1 MLKYG
6 LNWLILFVVL
16 FNLVNDCVMKKIIND
31 FLRWICWVCF
41 YFCINMIFWLIM
53 YCNVLYISI

>member
-31 FLRWICWVCF
+31 FLGWICWVCF
-41 YFCINMIFWLIM
+41 YFCIIMIF
-53 YCNVLYISI
+53 

>member
-31 FLRWICWVCF
+31 FFRWICWVCF
-41 YFCINMIFWLIM
+41 YFCIIMIFWLIM